1 MINDVQIIIFILHV
15 IFKLYYN
22 IIFYEKYY
30 FKRDYI

>member
-1 MINDVQIIIFILHV
+1 MINDVQIIILHV